1 MNGNNGNHGGN
12 QGGGQG
18 HQGGGPGGPGGGGPG
33 NPGGPGNGNNT
44 VTIVVDGTPSE
55 VNKGSITY
63 AGIVTLA
70 YADYPQHPEI
80 TYSVTYKKGPTPNP
94 EGILSAG
101 GHVVV
106 KDGMVFNVSRTGQ
119 S

>member
-1 MNGNNGNHGGN
+1 MNGNNGNHGGGN
-12 QGGGQG
+12 QGS
-18 HQGGGPGGPGGGGPG
+18 GGP
-33 NPGGPGNGNNT
+33 GNNT
-44 VTIVVDGTPSE
+44 VTITVDGTPHE
-55 VNKGSITY
+55 VNKGKVTH
-63 AGIVTLA
+63 AEVVTLA

-101 GHVVV
+101 GRVVV
-106 KDGMVFNVSRTGQ
+106 KEGMAFNVSRTGQ

>member
-1 MNGNNGNHGGN
+1 MNGNNGNGNQGGGHGGGHGGGN
-12 QGGGQG
+12 QGGGGG
-18 HQGGGPGGPGGGGPG
+18 HG
-33 NPGGPGNGNNT
+33 NGNGNNT
-44 VTIVVDGTPSE
+44 VTIVVDGSPQE
-55 VNKGSITY
+55 VNKGTVTY
-63 AGIVTLA
+63 AEVVTFA

-80 TYSVTYKKGPTPNP
+80 TYSVTYKKGPTPNA
-94 EGILSAG
+94 EGILSSG

>member
-1 MNGNNGNHGGN
+1 MNGNNGNGN
-12 QGGGQG
+12 QGGG
-18 HQGGGPGGPGGGGPG
+18 HGGGGGGPG
-33 NPGGPGNGNNT
+33 NGNGNNT
-44 VTIVVDGTPSE
+44 VTIFVDGSPHE
-55 VNKGSITY
+55 VNKGTVTY
-63 AGIVTLA
+63 AEVVTLA

-94 EGILSAG
+94 EGILSSG

-106 KDGMVFNVSRTGQ
+106 KEGMVFNVSRTGQ

>member
-1 MNGNNGNHGGN
+1 MNGNNGNDN
-12 QGGGQG
+12 QGGG
-18 HQGGGPGGPGGGGPG
+18 HGGGGGGPG
-33 NPGGPGNGNNT
+33 NGNGNNT
-44 VTIVVDGTPSE
+44 VTIVVDGSPHE
-55 VNKGSITY
+55 VNKGTVTY
-63 AGIVTLA
+63 AEVVTLA

-94 EGILSAG
+94 EGILSSG
-101 GHVVV
+101 GHVVI

>member
-1 MNGNNGNHGGN
+1 MNGNNGNQGGPGN
-12 QGGGQG
+12 QGGG
-18 HQGGGPGGPGGGGPG
+18 PGAPGGGGPG
-33 NPGGPGNGNNT
+33 NSGGPGKGNNT
-44 VTIVVDGTPSE
+44 VTIVVDGTPHE
-55 VNKGSITY
+55 VNKGTVTY
-63 AGIVTLA
+63 AEIVALA

-80 TYSVTYKKGPTPNP
+80 TFSVTYKKGPTPHP

-106 KDGMVFNVSRTGQ
+106 RDGMVFNVSRTGQ

>member
-1 MNGNNGNHGGN
+1 MNGNQGN
-12 QGGGQG
+12 QGGG
-18 HQGGGPGGPGGGGPG
+18 HGGGPG
-33 NPGGPGNGNNT
+33 NPGGGAPGGPGNNT
-44 VTIVVDGTPSE
+44 VTIVVDGTPHD
-55 VNKGSITY
+55 VNKGTVTY
-63 AGIVTLA
+63 AEIVTLA

-80 TYSVTYKKGPTPNP
+80 TYSVTFKKGPTPNP
-94 EGILSAG
+94 EGILAAG

>member
-1 MNGNNGNHGGN
+1 MNGNNGNGN
-12 QGGGQG
+12 QGDG
-18 HQGGGPGGPGGGGPG
+18 HGGGGGSPG
-33 NPGGPGNGNNT
+33 NGNGNNT
-44 VTIVVDGTPSE
+44 VTIVVDGSPHE
-55 VNKGSITY
+55 VNKGTATY
-63 AGIVTLA
+63 ADVVTLA

-94 EGILSAG
+94 EGILSSG

>member
-1 MNGNNGNHGGN
+1 MNGNNDNGY
-12 QGGGQG
+12 QGGG
-18 HQGGGPGGPGGGGPG
+18 HGGGNEGGGGP
-33 NPGGPGNGNNT
+33 GNNT
-44 VTIVVDGTPSE
+44 VTIVVDGSPHE
-55 VNKGSITY
+55 VNNGKITY
-63 AGIVTLA
+63 AEVVTLA

-94 EGILSAG
+94 EGILSPG